1 VLVEPE
7 NTSSM
12 NISIE
17 EGNINLYNI
26 IFLFINRNILFLGV
40 NENQMALLQPKQ
52 LFSENKSKVIL
63 KKINIQ
69 RTSQLTPRKAFYITL

>member
-1 VLVEPE
+1 MLVEPE
-7 NTSSM
+7 DTSPM

-26 IFLFINRNILFLGV
+26 IFIFINRNILFLGV

-52 LFSENKSKVIL
+52 LCS
-63 KKINIQ
+63 
-69 RTSQLTPRKAFYITL
+69 

>member
-1 VLVEPE
+1 LLLTTYFVLGIIELDHSLDEINSSRNVLVKLE
-7 NTSSM
+7 NTSSI

-40 NENQMALLQPKQ
+40 NEKLY
-52 LFSENKSKVIL
+52 E
-63 KKINIQ
+63 
-69 RTSQLTPRKAFYITL
+69 